1 VEFRKR
7 LLSQFTLKEIL
18 RILGRRWKIIFPS
31 VQLASVK
38 VLFQTKI
45 SEESKVYSE
54 VGEVVALA
62 S

>member
-38 VLFQTKI
+38 VLSQTKI
-45 SEESKVYSE
+45 LEESKVYSE
-54 VGEVVALA
+54 VEEVVALA

>member
-1 VEFRKR
+1 VEFLKS

-31 VQLASVK
+31 VQLANAK
-38 VLFQTKI
+38 VLSQTKI
-45 SEESKVYSE
+45 LEESKVYSE
-54 VGEVVALA
+54 VAEVAALA

>member
-1 VEFRKR
+1 MEFLKR

-31 VQLASVK
+31 VQLANVK
-38 VLFQTKI
+38 ALFQTKI

-54 VGEVVALA
+54 VGEVAALA

>member
-1 VEFRKR
+1 MEFLKR

-38 VLFQTKI
+38 ALFRTKI
-45 SEESKVYSE
+45 LEESKVYSE
-54 VGEVVALA
+54 VAEVVALA